1 MSQESGPTEV
11 IAAVVDTLRRSRS
24 LLLDPSPRNI
34 DWCRIAVSQCAHK
47 IAGIMQGDRS
57 QWDKNELSPALLRI
71 RSELSA
77 IANLL
82 DSAAAYRRGMLSA
95 LSAANRPHLPDSDAS
110 EAETVRS
117 VHVLG

>member
-1 MSQESGPTEV
+1 MSQESGPAEI
-11 IAAVVDTLRRSRS
+11 IAAVLDTLRQSRN

-47 IAGIMQGDRS
+47 IAGLMQRDRA
-57 QWDKNELSPALLRI
+57 QWDKNELSHALLRI
-71 RSELSA
+71 RSELRA

-95 LSAANRPHLPDSDAS
+95 LSAANRPPVADLGPGTAQ
-110 EAETVRS
+110 TVRG